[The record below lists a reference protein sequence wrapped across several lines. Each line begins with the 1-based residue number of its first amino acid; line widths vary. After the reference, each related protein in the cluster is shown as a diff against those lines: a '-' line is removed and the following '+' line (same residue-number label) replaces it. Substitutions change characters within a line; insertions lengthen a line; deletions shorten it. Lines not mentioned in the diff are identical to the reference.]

1 MKSELMTAS
10 KLEQALRAG
19 GFVVTAEIMP
29 PKTPSPV
36 LLEKKAAILKNSI
49 HAANLTDNQSA
60 VVRMSS
66 LVCSKI
72 VMDSGIEPIMQVTCR
87 DRNRLAIQSDI
98 LGAAALGIK
107 NVLCVTGDHQKFGNH
122 PTARN
127 VYDID
132 SIQLL
137 KMLKS
142 MRDDACF
149 QNGQPIRNR
158 KTGKIMA
165 PELFIGAAANPF
177 GHPRQFR
184 PIRLLKKVS
193 AGADFI
199 QTQPVFDIGLFQ
211 SWLDRVRDLGLHE
224 RTFILAGISP
234 VRTSGALKYMRDN
247 VPGIHIP
254 DPSIKRMEQAED
266 PIDEGFQMAR
276 ETIEQLKSI
285 PGIHGFHIMA
295 IGWEKIIPELVKTTK
310 LTEQIHQQ
318 LEQ

>member
-1 MKSELMTAS
+1 MRSGVKSTS
-10 KLEQALRAG
+10 GLEQILSAG
-19 GFVVTAEIMP
+19 NLAVTAEIMP

-36 LLEKKAAILKNSI
+36 LLEKKASILKGSI

-66 LVCSKI
+66 LVCSTI
-72 VMDSGIEPIMQVTCR
+72 VKASGIEPIFQVTCR

-137 KMLKS
+137 TMLKN

-158 KTGKIMA
+158 KTGKIIA

-177 GHPRQFR
+177 GHPRKFR
-184 PIRLLKKVS
+184 PTRLLKKIS

-199 QTQPVFDIGLFQ
+199 QTQPVFDMDLFRE
-211 SWLDRVRDLGLHE
+211 WLDRVRDMGLHE
-224 RTFILAGISP
+224 RAYILAGISP
-234 VRTSGALKYMRDN
+234 VKTAGALTYMKNN
-247 VPGIHIP
+247 VPGIYIP
-254 DPSIKRMEQAED
+254 DQSIKRMEKAVNPSE
-266 PIDEGFQMAR
+266 EGFRMAW
-276 ETIEQLKSI
+276 ETIEQLKDLN
-285 PGIHGFHIMA
+285 GIHGFHIMA
-295 IGWEKIIPELVKTTK
+295 IGWEKIIPK
-310 LTEQIHQQ
+310 LITATHLNEHVQPR
-318 LEQ
+318 LER